1 MNLSR
6 EEVLHLAKL
15 CRIDLAPEEVDRF
28 ASQLSSILEYVG
40 KLQEVDV
47 DIAKEAVANITG
59 LENVLR
65 EDEVRACAPE
75 ERERIVSQF
84 PARQGD
90 LLKTRGVFGES

>member
-1 MNLSR
+1 MALTR

-15 CRIDLAPEEVDRF
+15 CRINLQPEEVERF

-59 LENVLR
+59 LENVMR
-65 EDEVRACAPE
+65 EDELRGCPPE
-75 ERERIVSQF
+75 ERERIVAQF
-84 PARQGD
+84 PARHGD
-90 LLKTRGVFGES
+90 LLKTRGVFGE